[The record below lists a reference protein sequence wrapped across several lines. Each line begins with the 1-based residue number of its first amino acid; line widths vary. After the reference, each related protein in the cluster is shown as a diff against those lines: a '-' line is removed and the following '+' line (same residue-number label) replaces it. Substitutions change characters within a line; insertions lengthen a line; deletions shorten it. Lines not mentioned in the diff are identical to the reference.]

1 MRSKDYEISGTTKV
15 GVASI
20 ILWVFAII
28 GLIVVK

>member
-15 GVASI
+15 SI
-20 ILWVFAII
+20 AVLLLWIVAII